1 VAKLFDILPRI
12 QPVQPESLQAMIII
26 PEIQIQD
33 GKVISGAADESNDLV
48 HEITPRQA
56 VQNFVAD
63 GAQVLQIVDID
74 AARSKPEHNE
84 SLIKELLNET
94 DVPIQVAG
102 GIRTLAQINDWFEAG
117 AARVVLGTIAITDSS
132 LVVEAA
138 SRHPGGVIV
147 HLATRGGY
155 VMIDGWRTQTAF
167 MPQDII
173 RDLQMT
179 GIAGVVHKGTEL
191 MDSEYDEANALTEQ
205 MSHDVSIP
213 VYSSGTV
220 RTLDDI
226 ARLQFLPNI
235 NGVIVSHALMTGEIA
250 LKDALHIASQ
260 KQSGL
265 EPESVTHNV
274 NMGIHQGVRAYL
286 AAYNSSQAA
295 RVWNLSLRDRITE
308 DNPYMEILI
317 PQVDLELDDENL
329 SRRELQA
336 CYETELDR
344 ADIVIVILEG
354 VEAEAWT
361 GFECGYARARGKY
374 IYGVTSDYGI
384 KGPSQQR
391 FESMCDELIHFTRG
405 DDITKTHA
413 EISHALATQVM
424 VKNQ

>member
-1 VAKLFDILPRI
+1 
-12 QPVQPESLQAMIII
+12 MIII
-26 PEIQIQD
+26 PEIQIQG
-33 GKVISGAADESNDLV
+33 GKVITGAADESNDIV
-48 HEITPRQA
+48 HEISPRQA
-56 VQNFVAD
+56 MQNFVAD

-74 AARSKPEHNE
+74 AARSKPENNE
-84 SLIKELLNET
+84 QLIKELLNET

-117 AARVVLGTIAITDSS
+117 AARVVLGTVAITDSP

-138 SRHPGGVIV
+138 SRHPGGIIV
-147 HLATRGGY
+147 HLATRDGY
-155 VMIDGWRTQTAF
+155 VMIDGWRTQTVFQA
-167 MPQDII
+167 QDLI

-179 GIAGVVHKGTEL
+179 GIAAVIHKGTDL
-191 MDSEYDEANALTEQ
+191 MDSEHDEAVALTEQ

-226 ARLQFLPNI
+226 ARLHFLPNI

-250 LKDALHIASQ
+250 LKDALQIASQ
-260 KQSGL
+260 KDPSV

-295 RVWNLSLRDRITE
+295 RVWNLALRDMITE

-317 PQVDLELDDENL
+317 PQADLELDAENL

-336 CYETELDR
+336 CYESELEK
-344 ADIVIVILEG
+344 ADLVIVILEG

-361 GFECGYARARGKY
+361 GFECGYARAQGKY
-374 IYGVTSDYGI
+374 IYGVISDDSAR
-384 KGPSQQR
+384 GPSQLR
-391 FESMCDELIHFTRG
+391 FEAMCDELIYFTPG
-405 DDITKTHA
+405 DDVTKTHA
-413 EISHALATQVM
+413 EISHALTTRVM
-424 VKNQ
+424 VQNQ

>member
-1 VAKLFDILPRI
+1 
-12 QPVQPESLQAMIII
+12 MIII

-56 VQNFVAD
+56 MQNFVAD

-84 SLIKELLNET
+84 LLIKELLNET

-117 AARVVLGTIAITDSS
+117 AARVVLGTIAITDSP

-138 SRHPGGVIV
+138 SRHPGGIIV
-147 HLATRGGY
+147 HLATLNGY

-167 MPQDII
+167 RPQDLI

-191 MDSEYDEANALTEQ
+191 LDSEYDEANALTEQ

-274 NMGIHQGVRAYL
+274 NMGIHHGVRAYL

-317 PQVDLELDDENL
+317 PQVDLELDDDNL

-336 CYETELDR
+336 SYEAELDR

-374 IYGVTSDYGI
+374 IYGVTSDHAI

-391 FESMCDELIHFTRG
+391 FESMCDELIHFTQG

-413 EISHALATQVM
+413 EISHALATRVM

>member
-1 VAKLFDILPRI
+1 
-12 QPVQPESLQAMIII
+12 MIII

-33 GKVISGAADESNDLV
+33 GKVISGAADESNDIV

-84 SLIKELLNET
+84 VLIKELLNET

-117 AARVVLGTIAITDSS
+117 AARVVLGTIAITDSP

-138 SRHPGGVIV
+138 SRHPGGIIV

-167 MPQDII
+167 MPQDLI

-260 KQSGL
+260 KPSGL

-274 NMGIHQGVRAYL
+274 NMGIHHGVRAYL

-295 RVWNLSLRDRITE
+295 RVWNLALRDRITE

-317 PQVDLELDDENL
+317 PQVDLELDAENL

-374 IYGVTSDYGI
+374 IYGVTSDHE

-413 EISHALATQVM
+413 EISHALATRVM

>member
-1 VAKLFDILPRI
+1 
-12 QPVQPESLQAMIII
+12 MIII
-26 PEIQIQD
+26 PEIQIQG
-33 GKVISGAADESNDLV
+33 GKVITGAADESSDIV
-48 HEITPRQA
+48 HEISPRQA
-56 VQNFVAD
+56 MQNFIAD

-74 AARSKPEHNE
+74 AARSKPENNE
-84 SLIKELLNET
+84 QLIRELLNET
-94 DVPIQVAG
+94 DVPIQVSG

-117 AARVVLGTIAITDSS
+117 AARVLLGTVAITDSP

-138 SRHPGGVIV
+138 SRHPGGIIV
-147 HLATRGGY
+147 HLTTRDGY

-167 MPQDII
+167 MPQDLI

-179 GIAGVVHKGTEL
+179 GIAAVIHKGTDL
-191 MDSEYDEANALTEQ
+191 MDSEHDEAVALTEQ

-226 ARLQFLPNI
+226 ARLHFLPNI
-235 NGVIVSHALMTGEIA
+235 NGVIVSHTLMTGEIA
-250 LKDALHIASQ
+250 LKDALQIASQ
-260 KQSGL
+260 KDPNV

-295 RVWNLSLRDRITE
+295 RVWNLALRDMITE

-317 PQVDLELDDENL
+317 PQVDLELDAENL

-336 CYETELDR
+336 CYESELEK
-344 ADIVIVILEG
+344 ADLVIVILEG

-361 GFECGYARARGKY
+361 GFECGYARAQGKY
-374 IYGVTSDYGI
+374 IYGVISDDSAR
-384 KGPSQQR
+384 GPSQLR
-391 FESMCDELIHFTRG
+391 FEAMCDELIYFTPG
-405 DDITKTHA
+405 DDVTKTHA
-413 EISHALATQVM
+413 EISHALTTRVM
-424 VKNQ
+424 VQNQ

>member
-1 VAKLFDILPRI
+1 
-12 QPVQPESLQAMIII
+12 MIII
-26 PEIQIQD
+26 PEIQIQN
-33 GKVISGAADESNDLV
+33 GKVITGAADESNDVV
-48 HEITPRQA
+48 HEISPRQA

-84 SLIKELLNET
+84 LLIRELLNET

-117 AARVVLGTIAITDSS
+117 AARVVLGTIAITDSP

-138 SRHPGGVIV
+138 SRHPGGIIV
-147 HLATRGGY
+147 HLATRNGY
-155 VMIDGWRTQTAF
+155 VMIDGWKTQTAF
-167 MPQDII
+167 MPQDLI

-191 MDSEYDEANALTEQ
+191 MASEYDEAIALTEQ

-226 ARLQFLPNI
+226 ARLHYLPNI
-235 NGVIVSHALMTGEIA
+235 NGVIISNALMTGEIA

-260 KQSGL
+260 KETNP
-265 EPESVTHNV
+265 EPESITHNV
-274 NMGIHQGVRAYL
+274 NMGIHHGVRAYL

-295 RVWNLSLRDRITE
+295 RVWNLALRDMITE

-317 PQVDLELDDENL
+317 PQIDLELDSENL
-329 SRRELQA
+329 SRREIQA
-336 CYETELDR
+336 YYEAELDR

-374 IYGVTSDYGI
+374 IYGVTSDHAI

-391 FESMCDELIHFTRG
+391 FESMCDELIYFTPG

-413 EISHALATQVM
+413 EISHALATRVM

>member
-1 VAKLFDILPRI
+1 
-12 QPVQPESLQAMIII
+12 MIII
-26 PEIQIQD
+26 PEIQIQG
-33 GKVISGAADESNDLV
+33 GKVITGAADESNDIV
-48 HEITPRQA
+48 HEISPRQA
-56 VQNFVAD
+56 MHNFVAD

-74 AARSKPEHNE
+74 AARSKPENNE
-84 SLIKELLNET
+84 QLIKELLNET

-117 AARVVLGTIAITDSS
+117 AARVVLGTVAITDSP

-138 SRHPGGVIV
+138 SRHPGGIIV
-147 HLATRGGY
+147 HLATRDGY
-155 VMIDGWRTQTAF
+155 VMIDGWRTQTVFQA
-167 MPQDII
+167 QDLI

-179 GIAGVVHKGTEL
+179 GIAAVIHKGTDL
-191 MDSEYDEANALTEQ
+191 MDSEHDEAVALTEQ

-226 ARLQFLPNI
+226 ARLHFLPNI

-250 LKDALHIASQ
+250 LKDALQIASQ
-260 KQSGL
+260 KDPSV

-295 RVWNLSLRDRITE
+295 RVWNLALRDMITE

-317 PQVDLELDDENL
+317 PQVDLELDAENL

-336 CYETELDR
+336 CYESELEK
-344 ADIVIVILEG
+344 ADLVIVILEG

-361 GFECGYARARGKY
+361 GFECGYARAQGKY
-374 IYGVTSDYGI
+374 IYGVISDDSAR
-384 KGPSQQR
+384 GPSQLR
-391 FESMCDELIHFTRG
+391 FEAMCDELIYFTPG
-405 DDITKTHA
+405 DDVTKTHA
-413 EISHALATQVM
+413 EISHALTTRVM
-424 VKNQ
+424 VQNQ